1 MTRLPKVEFLDEDPS
16 MVNSFEGTI
25 AAVVDE
31 FGQSDDESATDGP
44 LAELI
49 DRFVQS
55 DAFTK
60 LEEGQAA
67 RLSCPPGI
75 RAEHLII
82 SKADPSGLPQDLRRA
97 GAAAGKA
104 CKTRNLL
111 VLASEMDNP
120 AEYAQ
125 GIVLG
130 GYQFNKYKTSA
141 DPGKGRET
149 LENIFICMR
158 DADPVELTKE
168 YAVLSCAASGVYET
182 RDLVNEPANVLTTA
196 EFAARLTAL
205 KEIGVEVEILEE
217 DILNEFGMNALLA
230 VGQGSSSP
238 SKVGVLRWKGSDDK
252 PVVLIG
258 KGVVFD
264 TGGVSLKPA
273 SGMEQMTADMAG
285 AGVVAG
291 VMKALALRQSKA
303 NVIGLV
309 GLVENMPS
317 GNAQRPGDIVR
328 SLKGD
333 TIEVVNTDAEG
344 RLVLADLLWYA
355 QTEYKP
361 QAIIDLATLT
371 GAVIVGLG
379 HENAGLF
386 ANNRENIVDSFMEA
400 AELEGEGAWRLPM
413 GKAYDKLLK
422 SEFADMKNIGDR
434 TAGAITGA
442 QFLRRFVEDGCPWIH
457 LDIAGVAS
465 RSEATAYSTTGAT
478 GWGVRTLD
486 RMLKESFESE

>member
-1 MTRLPKVEFLDEDPS
+1 MTRLPKVEFLDHDPS
-16 MVNSFEGTI
+16 FVHSFKGTI

-31 FGQSDDESATDGP
+31 RGQSDDELATDGP
-44 LAELI
+44 LSESI
-49 DRFVQS
+49 DRFVAT
-55 DAFTK
+55 DTFKK

-67 RLSCPPGI
+67 TLSCPSGVQ
-75 RAEHLII
+75 AEHLIV
-82 SKADPSGLPQDLRRA
+82 SKADPTGLPQDLRRA
-97 GAAAGKA
+97 GAEVGKA
-104 CKTRNLL
+104 CRTRELV

-120 AEYAQ
+120 AEFAQ

-130 GYQFNKYKTSA
+130 AYRFKKYRTSS
-141 DPGKGRET
+141 DSGKGSET

-158 DADPVELTKE
+158 DEDPVELTKD
-168 YAVLSCAASGVYET
+168 YAVLSCAASGDYET
-182 RDLVNEPANVLTTA
+182 RDLVNEPANVLTTT
-196 EFAARLTAL
+196 EFASRLTAL
-205 KEIGVEVEILEE
+205 KELGVEVDILEE
-217 DILNEFGMNALLA
+217 DILNEIGMNALLA

-238 SKVGVLRWKGSDDK
+238 SKVGVLHWKGSDEQ

-285 AGVVAG
+285 AGVVTG

-317 GNAQRPGDIVR
+317 GNAQRPGDIVH

-355 QTEYKP
+355 QTEYSPK
-361 QAIIDLATLT
+361 AIINLATLT
-371 GAVIVGLG
+371 GAVIIGLG
-379 HENAGLF
+379 HEYAGLF
-386 ANNRENIVDSFMEA
+386 ANNRENIVESFMEA
-400 AELEGEGAWRLPM
+400 AELEGERAWRLPM
-413 GKAYDKLLK
+413 SKAYDKLLK
-422 SEFADMKNIGDR
+422 SSIADMKNIGDR
-434 TAGAITGA
+434 SAGAITGA
-442 QFLRRFVEDGCPWIH
+442 QFLRRFVEDSCPWIH

-465 RSEATAYSTTGAT
+465 RSAATDYSTTGAT

-486 RMLKESFESE
+486 RMLKETFENQ

>member
-1 MTRLPKVEFLDEDPS
+1 MTRLPRVEFLDEDPS
-16 MVNSFEGTI
+16 FVHSFEGTI

-31 FGQSDDESATDGP
+31 FGQSDDDTATVGP

-49 DRFVQS
+49 DRFVET

-67 RLSCPPGI
+67 TLSCPRGVQ
-75 RAEHLII
+75 AEYLII
-82 SKADPSGLPQDLRRA
+82 SKADPTGLPQDLRRA
-97 GAAAGKA
+97 GAEVGKA
-104 CKTRNLL
+104 CKTRNLV

-120 AEYAQ
+120 AEFAQ

-130 GYQFNKYKTSA
+130 AYRFNKYKASS
-141 DPGKGRET
+141 DSGKGSET
-149 LENIFICMR
+149 LESIFICMQ
-158 DADPVELTKE
+158 DEDPVELTKE
-168 YAVLSCAASGVYET
+168 YAVHSCAASGEYET
-182 RDLVNEPANVLTTA
+182 RDLVNEPANVLTTV
-196 EFAARLTAL
+196 EFASRLTAL
-205 KEIGVEVEILEE
+205 RELNIEVDILEE
-217 DILNEFGMNALLA
+217 DILKEIGMNALLA

-238 SKVGVLRWKGSDDK
+238 SKVGVLQWKGSGGR

-285 AGVVAG
+285 AGVVTG

-303 NVIGLV
+303 HVIGLV

-317 GNAQRPGDIVR
+317 GNAQRPGDIVH

-333 TIEVVNTDAEG
+333 TVEVVNTDAEG

-355 QTEYKP
+355 QTEYNP

-379 HENAGLF
+379 HEYAGLF
-386 ANNRENIVDSFMEA
+386 ANNRENIVNSFMEA
-400 AELEGEGAWRLPM
+400 AELEGERAWRLPM
-413 GKAYDKLLK
+413 DKAYDKLLK
-422 SEFADMKNIGDR
+422 SKIADMKNIGDR

-442 QFLRRFVEDGCPWIH
+442 QFLRRFVEDEMPWIH

-465 RSEATAYSTTGAT
+465 RSKATDYSTTGAT

-486 RMLKESFESE
+486 RMLKETFESE